1 MMDASSINFNKVA
14 SPSGKKSRILISRDE
29 LGVDA
34 VVEDLDPEGKT
45 VALDEDDVDEDSV
58 EAEEIDDD
66 DDDDG
71 NEEGIAIEAEATA

>member
-29 LGVDA
+29 LDVDA

-58 EAEEIDDD
+58 EAEDID

-71 NEEGIAIEAEATA
+71 NEEGIAIAEAEATA